1 MTGRQD
7 DNFLPVY
14 RLMLAG
20 LEVEP
25 IAAACTRNPTNNRE
39 RVEMVKFN
47 GVNYLAMATGDMD
60 KTILF

>member
-14 RLMLAG
+14 RLMSVG

-25 IAAACTRNPTNNRE
+25 IAAACTRNSTNNRE
-39 RVEMVKFN
+39 REIKSLLTTLGNRSDFDS
-47 GVNYLAMATGDMD
+47 GASQL
-60 KTILF
+60 